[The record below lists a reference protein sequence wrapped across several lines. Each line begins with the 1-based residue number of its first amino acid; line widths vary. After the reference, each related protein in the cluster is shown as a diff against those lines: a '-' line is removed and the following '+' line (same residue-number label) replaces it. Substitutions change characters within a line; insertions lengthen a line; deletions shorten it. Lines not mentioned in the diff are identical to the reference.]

1 MNETK
6 EKSKIISGLD
16 YDLTLTRSEKNE
28 TTNKLS
34 VAIERERARLHDLIT
49 VHVQTEPF
57 ITDSATQTDFIVPP
71 VSFTCLITSLIP
83 ALSLLSLCLSLV
95 CFRCHSDTVSQ
106 MKLRRAVLDHQ
117 KPSFLW

>member
-83 ALSLLSLCLSLV
+83 ALSLLSLWS
-95 CFRCHSDTVSQ
+95 
-106 MKLRRAVLDHQ
+106 VLDVTQ
-117 KPSFLW
+117 TPCLK